1 MDEHLVS
8 VKLDVV
14 PDAGNLVALLTFQNV
29 SKKTVYL
36 DKYSAGLVDEPIGR
50 LFEITDQN
58 GNKLRYIGI
67 SIKRKFD
74 KNDFVALPP
83 GESLK
88 ATVLLDKWYE
98 FHAGSHK
105 YLVSYEAFNHSYGEQ
120 ALFKMVSNKVS
131 TEHTPTN

>member
-1 MDEHLVS
+1 MDENLVS
-8 VKLDVV
+8 VKLDVA
-14 PDAGNLVALLTFQNV
+14 PNAGNLVASLMFQNV

-58 GNKLRYIGI
+58 GKKLRYTGI
-67 SIKRKFD
+67 LVKRKFD
-74 KNDFVALPP
+74 KNDFVALLP

-98 FHAGSHK
+98 FHTGSHK
-105 YLVSYEAFNHSYGEQ
+105 YLVSYEVFNHSYGEQ
-120 ALFKMVSNKVS
+120 ALFKMASNKVS
-131 TEHTPTN
+131 IEYTPNN